1 MPIPS
6 GTTTLGTPDQLATF
20 LDVTFDTD
28 DTARADLMLTL
39 ARQVCESVVTPLP
52 DTALPVVLSI
62 AARGYTNPEGQTSET
77 VGSVSSSWSAAG
89 VYLLRA
95 ERTALKSLAGRG
107 GAFTVDPTPSDAGT
121 GVPVWAQN
129 VTFPAGVPTVDEP
142 VE

>member
-20 LDVTFDTD
+20 LDVTFDAD

-39 ARQVCESVVTPLP
+39 ARQVCEGVVTPLP
-52 DTALPVVLSI
+52 DSALPIVLAV
-62 AARGYTNPEGQTSET
+62 AARTYTNPEAQESQT
-77 VGSVSSSWSAAG
+77 VGATSSSWRAAG
-89 VYLLRA
+89 VLLLRS
-95 ERTALKSLAGRG
+95 ERLALKSLAGGG